1 MLKKVIAIDQGTT
14 SSRAVLFDE
23 KSNLLDFEQKE
34 FKQYFPNDG
43 WVEHDPEEIWKSVFD
58 VTDKLIKKHSLKP
71 SDIAGIGIT
80 NQRETTVVWDKKSG
94 KPIYPAIVWQDRRT
108 SGLCDGLRKEAGIEQ
123 KIQQKTGLLV
133 DPYFS
138 ATKLAWILDNVTGA
152 RKKAENG
159 ELAFGTIDSFLVWRL
174 TQGRQ
179 HKTDATNASR
189 TMLFNIDSHCWDDEL
204 LDFLKIPKKI
214 LPEVC
219 DSVHDFGD
227 TSLFGGNLK
236 IGGIAGDQ
244 QAALIGQCC
253 FNPGEAKS
261 TYGTGCFLLLN
272 TGDKR
277 ISSENRLLSTIAY
290 RLDGKTTYGLEGSI
304 FVAGSAIQWLRDEL
318 NFFES
323 AGDSEEI
330 INHRNVNSKVLV
342 VPAFTGLG
350 APHWD
355 PNSRG
360 SIFGLTRDSSIADLT
375 AATLESIAFQTKD
388 LIGAMESDG
397 ANFSELRVDGGMV
410 ANNWFS
416 QQLANI
422 LNIDVLRPKVI
433 ETTAL
438 GVSYLASMK
447 AGLCPD
453 IESLNSSW
461 ESEKTYRPEEK
472 ETKVLQEKYQVWL
485 SAVERTKGLY

>member
-1 MLKKVIAIDQGTT
+1 M
-14 SSRAVLFDE
+14 
-23 KSNLLDFEQKE
+23 
-34 FKQYFPNDG
+34 
-43 WVEHDPEEIWKSVFD
+43 
-58 VTDKLIKKHSLKP
+58 
-71 SDIAGIGIT
+71 
-80 NQRETTVVWDKKSG
+80 WDKKSG
-94 KPIYPAIVWQDRRT
+94 KAIYPAIVWQDRRT
-108 SGLCDGLRKEAGIEQ
+108 SELCDGLRNEAGIEQ

-174 TQGRQ
+174 TEGRQ

-204 LDFLKIPKKI
+204 LDFLKIPRKI

-219 DSVHDFGD
+219 DSAHDYGD
-227 TSLFGGNLK
+227 TSLFGGSLK

-244 QAALIGQCC
+244 QSALIGQCC
-253 FNPGEAKS
+253 FNRGEAKS

-277 ISSENRLLSTIAY
+277 ISSANKLLSTIAY

-323 AGDSEEI
+323 AKDSEEI
-330 INHRNVNSKVLV
+330 ISHRNTKSKVLV

-355 PNSRG
+355 PDSRG
-360 SIFGLTRDSSIADLT
+360 SIFGLTRDTSIADLT

-397 ANFSELRVDGGMV
+397 AKFSELRVDGGMV

-422 LNIDVLRPKVI
+422 LNIDVLRPRVI

-438 GVSYLASMK
+438 GASYLASMN
-447 AGLCPD
+447 AGLCPN

-461 ESEKTYRPEEK
+461 ESEKKFQPQQK
-472 ETKVLQEKYQVWL
+472 ENKNLQERYKNWL

>member
-1 MLKKVIAIDQGTT
+1 MLRKVIAIDQGTT

-94 KPIYPAIVWQDRRT
+94 KAIYPAIVWQDRRT
-108 SGLCDGLRKEAGIEQ
+108 SELCDGLRKETGIEQ

-244 QAALIGQCC
+244 QSALIGQCC

-323 AGDSEEI
+323 AGDTEEI
-330 INHRNVNSKVLV
+330 ISHRNVKSKVLV

-355 PNSRG
+355 PDSRG
-360 SIFGLTRDSSIADLT
+360 SIFGLTRDTSIADLT

-388 LIGAMESDG
+388 LIGAMENDG

-438 GVSYLASMK
+438 GASYLASMK
-447 AGLCPD
+447 AGLCPN

-461 ESEKTYRPEEK
+461 VSEKTFCSEAK
-472 ETKVLQEKYQVWL
+472 ETKILQEKYQIWL

>member
-1 MLKKVIAIDQGTT
+1 MSKKVIAIDQGTT
-14 SSRAVLFDE
+14 SSRAILFDE
-23 KSNLLDFEQKE
+23 KNNLLDFEQKE
-34 FKQYFPNDG
+34 FNQYFPNDG

-58 VTDKLIKKHSLKP
+58 VTDKLLKKHSVKP
-71 SDIAGIGIT
+71 SDLAAIGIT

-94 KPIYPAIVWQDRRT
+94 KAIYPAIVWQDRRT
-108 SGLCDGLRKEAGIEQ
+108 SDLCDGLRKEAGTEQ

-174 TQGRQ
+174 TEGRE

-204 LDFLKIPKKI
+204 LDFLKIPRKI

-219 DSVHDFGD
+219 DSVHDYGD
-227 TSLFGGNLK
+227 TTLFGGNLK

-244 QAALIGQCC
+244 QSALIGQCC

-272 TGDKR
+272 TGGKR
-277 ISSENRLLSTIAY
+277 IFSTNRLLSTIAY

-323 AGDSEEI
+323 AKDSEEI
-330 INHRNVNSKVLV
+330 ISHRNVKSKVLV

-355 PNSRG
+355 PESRG
-360 SIFGLTRDSSIADLT
+360 SIFGLTRNTSIADLT

-388 LIGAMESDG
+388 LIGAMENDG
-397 ANFSELRVDGGMV
+397 ANFSDLRVDGGMV

-422 LNIDVLRPKVI
+422 LNIDVLRPRVI

-438 GVSYLASMK
+438 GASYLASMK
-447 AGLCPD
+447 AGLCPN
-453 IESLNSSW
+453 IESLSSSW
-461 ESEKTYRPEEK
+461 VSEKTFYSEEK
-472 ETKVLQEKYQVWL
+472 EIKILQEKYRIWL